1 MLTID
6 KAFCTRRAYNHTWH
20 LLERKIPFLY
30 IFVCFVFF
38 LLSAFSRFFFLF
50 SVYPHF
56 FHPPFTIRIFPSASA
71 IRRYPV
77 RVLLTPRW
85 YRPLQ
90 AFDQGHPTTVFCKI
104 SVQSSKYSL
113 EFSITWGR
121 LFLDDRPI
129 HGLCNFRNSSNKFPK
144 IFWSLRLHIALPRL
158 VYFSL
163 KRRNLKYSD
172 SKMWSK

>member
-38 LLSAFSRFFFLF
+38 LLSAFSRFFF
-50 SVYPHF
+50 SF
-56 FHPPFTIRIFPSASA
+56 FGLSA

-121 LFLDDRPI
+121 LFLDDSPI

-144 IFWSLRLHIALPRL
+144 IFWSLRFHIALPRL

>member
-38 LLSAFSRFFFLF
+38 LLSAFSRFFF
-50 SVYPHF
+50 SF
-56 FHPPFTIRIFPSASA
+56 FGLSAFFPSAFYYPNFS
-71 IRRYPV
+71 IRIRHPQV
-77 RVLLTPRW
+77 SGPRITDTV
-85 YRPLQ
+85 Q

-113 EFSITWGR
+113 ELSITWGR

-144 IFWSLRLHIALPRL
+144 IFWSLRFHIALPRL

>member
-1 MLTID
+1 MTSTWKKDSFPLY
-6 KAFCTRRAYNHTWH
+6 FCLFCLFFCYLH
-20 LLERKIPFLY
+20 FL
-30 IFVCFVFF
+30 VFF
-38 LLSAFSRFFFLF
+38 FSFFGL
-50 SVYPHF
+50 PHF